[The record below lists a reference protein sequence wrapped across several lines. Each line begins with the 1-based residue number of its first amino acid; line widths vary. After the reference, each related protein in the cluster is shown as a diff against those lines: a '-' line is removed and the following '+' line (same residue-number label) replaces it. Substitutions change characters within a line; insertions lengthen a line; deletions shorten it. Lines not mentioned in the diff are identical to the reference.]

1 PRGGTVERM
10 GTSGSRASDG
20 AAEAADGRG
29 ADVDVATGSGTRVAP
44 AIVGAYLWI
53 MMILLGAI
61 VLETFMVYPNIFA
74 DPPRTLELG
83 MEFLSVRAPNDF
95 FPPFGFASW
104 VLGVAAVVAGWR
116 LPSARPWL
124 VASVAMILCEGIASM
139 TLFWPRN
146 TIMFVEG
153 TGVHSAEYLRQ
164 VAREFETL
172 HWLRLVF
179 NALSAAFVFVG
190 FLRVYRAR
198 ILAPRTSDARVIVD
212 A

>member
-1 PRGGTVERM
+1 VRRTSAAADPEEGRVERTKTSSSR
-10 GTSGSRASDG
+10 GPDVASTGSGSR
-20 AAEAADGRG
+20 
-29 ADVDVATGSGTRVAP
+29 VVPV
-44 AIVGAYLWI
+44 IVGAYLWI
-53 MMILLGAI
+53 MMVLLGAI

-83 MEFLSVRAPNDF
+83 MDFLSVRAPNDF
-95 FPPFGFASW
+95 FPPFGFVSW
-104 VLGVAAVVAGWR
+104 VLGGAAVVAGWR

-124 VASVAMILCEGIASM
+124 LASVAMIMCEGIASM

-153 TGVHSAEYLRQ
+153 TDLHSAEYLRQ

-179 NALSAAFVFVG
+179 NALSAAFAFVG
-190 FLRVYRAR
+190 FLRVYRDR
-198 ILAPRTSDARVIVD
+198 ILRRRTSEARVPVS

>member
-1 PRGGTVERM
+1 VRRTSAAADPEEGGVERTKTSSSR
-10 GTSGSRASDG
+10 GPDVASTGSGSR
-20 AAEAADGRG
+20 
-29 ADVDVATGSGTRVAP
+29 VVPV
-44 AIVGAYLWI
+44 IVGAYLWI
-53 MMILLGAI
+53 MMVLLGAI

-83 MEFLSVRAPNDF
+83 MDFLSVRAPNDF
-95 FPPFGFASW
+95 FPPFGFVSW
-104 VLGVAAVVAGWR
+104 VLGGAAVVAGWR

-124 VASVAMILCEGIASM
+124 LASVAMIMCEGIASM

-153 TGVHSAEYLRQ
+153 TDLHSAEYLRQ

-179 NALSAAFVFVG
+179 NALSAAFAFVG
-190 FLRVYRAR
+190 FLRVYRDR
-198 ILAPRTSDARVIVD
+198 ILRRRTSEARVPIS